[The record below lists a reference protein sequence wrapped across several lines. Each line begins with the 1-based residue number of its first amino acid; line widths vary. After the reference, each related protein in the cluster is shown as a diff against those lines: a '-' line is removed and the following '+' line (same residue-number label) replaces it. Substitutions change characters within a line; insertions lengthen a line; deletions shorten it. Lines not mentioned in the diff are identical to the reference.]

1 MSGEQAVDL
10 HMHSSASDGL
20 LPPRQLIREA
30 RAAGLDAI
38 GLTDHDTTAGLDDAE
53 TEASSLGLF
62 VVPGVELSATD
73 RGHEAHTL
81 GYFIDRDDERFQ
93 QALSDFVLQRSQ
105 RIDQMVAR
113 LHELGVPVD
122 RDAVLARAGA
132 GTVGRPHL
140 AWELIETGAAV
151 DMVDAFE
158 RYLGTGRPAYVPRP
172 RLTPEAAIRII
183 RSAGGAP
190 VLAHPLSSP
199 DPEALIARL
208 VPAGLIGMEVVYGE
222 YDDDQRMRLRHIAD
236 RHGLVPTGGS
246 DFHAH
251 NFKPGRELGATTVP
265 WGTIDRLKVAADR
278 IRSERR

>member
-1 MSGEQAVDL
+1 MSGERAVDL
-10 HMHSSASDGL
+10 HTHSSASDGL
-20 LPPRQLIREA
+20 LSSRQLVREA
-30 RAAGLDAI
+30 QAAGLDAI

-53 TEASSLGLF
+53 TEAKSLGLF

-73 RGHEAHTL
+73 LGHEAHTL
-81 GYFIDRDDERFQ
+81 GYFIDRDRESFQ
-93 QALSDFVLQRSQ
+93 QALSDFVVHRAQ
-105 RIDQMVAR
+105 RIDRMVAK
-113 LHELGVPVD
+113 LHELGIPVD

-140 AWELIETGAAV
+140 AWELIDMGAAT
-151 DMVDAFE
+151 DMVDAFD
-158 RYLGTGRPAYVPRP
+158 RYLGTGKPAYVPRP
-172 RLTPEAAIRII
+172 RLTPEAAIQII

-208 VPAGLIGMEVVYGE
+208 VPAGLVGMEVDYGE
-222 YDDDQRMRLRHIAD
+222 YDREQRARLRRIAE
-236 RHGLVPTGGS
+236 RHDLIPTGGS

-265 WGTIDRLKVAADR
+265 WATIDRLKAASDR
-278 IRSERR
+278 IRSWQ